1 MANHKSAIKRAK
13 QNEVRRLQNKHYKTK
28 VKHTILKVRDAIS
41 ENSVDGAQD
50 ILKSAVSTIH
60 KAVSNGVIHK
70 NNAARRKSRLM
81 KQFNNL
87 KKSADQAS

>member
-70 NNAARRKSRLM
+70 NNAARKISRLTRQINQI
-81 KQFNNL
+81 K
-87 KKSADQAS
+87 AS